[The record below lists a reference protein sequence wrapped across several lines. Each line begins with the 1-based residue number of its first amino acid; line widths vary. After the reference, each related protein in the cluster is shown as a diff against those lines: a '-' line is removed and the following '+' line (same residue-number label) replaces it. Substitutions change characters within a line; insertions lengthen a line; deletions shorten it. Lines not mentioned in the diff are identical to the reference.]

1 MEMGESGDLEA
12 IKGALRQNRLY
23 VKTETG
29 LRREIT
35 ARCPEDGGPATVRT
49 TYTARGDSGPEI
61 TSVVFRCDLSGH
73 LFVAKAED
81 MELKL

>member
-1 MEMGESGDLEA
+1 MAKGEDLAKIREA
-12 IKGALRQNRLY
+12 LQQNRLY
-23 VKTETG
+23 VRTETG
-29 LRREIT
+29 RRREIT

-61 TSVVFRCDLSGH
+61 TSVVFKCDLSGH

-81 MELKL
+81 MQLKG